1 VKDRTMRAACLGLLL
16 LFSAAPGCAAPDSES
31 PGFLGN
37 YGGFPW
43 PSLLKTNAEQNPDDS
58 FTRPQFNGSGR
69 FAPGSS
75 KPIGSV
81 TPNSAAADQAP
92 AEE

>member
-1 VKDRTMRAACLGLLL
+1 MRAVCLGLLL
-16 LFSAAPGCAAPDSES
+16 FAAVSGCATPESES
-31 PGFLGN
+31 SGFLGN

-43 PSLLKTNAEQNPDDS
+43 PSLLRKNAEQNPDDS

-81 TPNSAAADQAP
+81 TPNPVAADQA
-92 AEE
+92 ADEG